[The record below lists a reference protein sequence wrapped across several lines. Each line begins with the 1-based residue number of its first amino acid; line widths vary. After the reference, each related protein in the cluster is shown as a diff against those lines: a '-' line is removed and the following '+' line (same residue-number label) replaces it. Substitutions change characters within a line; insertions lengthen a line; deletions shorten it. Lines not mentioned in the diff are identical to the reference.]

1 MCFSSSYQ
9 EAFEKAVEEAR
20 VLKQRPGQGEIS
32 ELYGLYKQATVGD
45 IDIERPGIFDFTGR
59 AKWDAWNAK
68 KGLSKDEAMASY
80 VDLVEKLKAKYGI

>member
-1 MCFSSSYQ
+1 EE
-9 EAFEKAVEEAR
+9 EAEVSFEKAVEEAR